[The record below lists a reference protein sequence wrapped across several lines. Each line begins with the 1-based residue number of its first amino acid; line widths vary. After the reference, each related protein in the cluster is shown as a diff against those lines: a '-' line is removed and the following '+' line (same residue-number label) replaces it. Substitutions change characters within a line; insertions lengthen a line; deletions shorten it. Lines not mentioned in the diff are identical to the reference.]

1 MIYGNPL
8 SLISFS
14 KIRYVGI
21 LKDVNEAQQTI
32 SLENVRSMGT
42 EGRRGNPLE
51 EIPPSNDVYEFIQ
64 FRAADVVSVQF
75 ESEPAAPNP
84 PPAVPN
90 DPAIVE

>member
-51 EIPPSNDVYEFIQ
+51 EIPPSNDFYEFIQ

-75 ESEPAAPNP
+75 ESEPVAPNP

>member
-42 EGRRGNPLE
+42 EGRRGNTLE

-64 FRAADVVSVQF
+64 FRAADVISVQF
-75 ESEPAAPNP
+75 ESESTL
-84 PPAVPN
+84 PN